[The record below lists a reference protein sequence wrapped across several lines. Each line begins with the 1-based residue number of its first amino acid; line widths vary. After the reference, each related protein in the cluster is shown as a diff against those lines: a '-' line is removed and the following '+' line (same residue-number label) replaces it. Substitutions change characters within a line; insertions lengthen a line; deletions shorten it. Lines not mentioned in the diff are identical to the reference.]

1 MTRDDL
7 ATVRPAAPQLDPH
20 RAFVARAAA
29 LSRWIVLAGFLAA
42 VGLSSRAAAQD
53 PEFIASTLWSSAEAV
68 GIVDDVAVVLFT
80 AGMATFDVS
89 NPTEPIL
96 LERIVHL
103 DSLGGFT
110 AIEIAGDRAFVTSP
124 PNGLMVYD
132 VSTPSHPVLLGSH
145 AMPGYPDD
153 LEVVGDRLYVTA
165 GHDGGL
171 QIFDISEPD
180 QPRRLGG
187 CDTVGAC
194 FAVAVWE
201 SYAYCTDGLNGIAIV
216 DVADPAHPILVTRFG
231 GMACP
236 PYSIAA
242 SGGLLYTLG
251 SWGEKSIWDPSFL
264 MVHDLT
270 DPINPTPRG
279 IYQSTEGANRLS
291 LQGNYAYIANAN
303 GSVTT
308 VDVADPDAPV
318 EVFETETGGYSTDI
332 CLQGDRAYVPSFGGT
347 LAILGLDTPSA
358 PTLLGRW
365 WEACGTNDV
374 SLEDGIVITADSG
387 YGIHVVD
394 ARNPAEPRI
403 LADLSVPGR
412 ATAVTASGAFA
423 YVAADSAGV
432 FALDIS
438 DPSDPRIVG
447 QVDQDAVDIEYDG
460 GFLYTVA
467 RNQGMRVINAR
478 DPEHLQVV
486 AVCPVPGWPSS
497 VSVAK
502 GFAAVTNGTDVYVI
516 DISDPR
522 HPVIRGRYDPPEHA
536 FHVTFD
542 GTWAYVCAGWTD
554 LLVIN
559 AANPDA
565 PVYETELHFN
575 GNTLGSTLDGTL
587 LYLPAAGLQVID
599 VSDPRNPRVTGSS
612 AMGAGSRVA
621 VEGSVACI
629 ASGNSLDVYWLDPS
643 SGVDQPPAHPA
654 IAGADLRVSNP
665 VRGSAEVLL
674 RLDRSCF
681 TRLEVLDVAGRCVDR
696 LYHGHAGQGELR
708 LCWNADRLPA
718 GMYYLRLVTEEG
730 VTCRQVTLLP

>member
-1 MTRDDL
+1 MIRDDPSAVHFGAPLL
-7 ATVRPAAPQLDPH
+7 ALH
-20 RAFVARAAA
+20 RASVVRATAR
-29 LSRWIVLAGFLAA
+29 SRWIVLAGFIAV

-89 NPTEPIL
+89 DPTEPIL
-96 LERIVHL
+96 LERFTQL
-103 DSLGGFT
+103 DSPGGFK
-110 AIEIAGDRAFVTSP
+110 AIEIVGDRAFVASP

-132 VSTPSHPVLLGSH
+132 VSTPSRPVLLGSH

-153 LEVVGDRLYVTA
+153 LEVVGDRLYVAA
-165 GHDGGL
+165 GYDGGV
-171 QIFDISEPD
+171 QIFDISDPD
-180 QPRRLGG
+180 QPRHLGG

-194 FAVAVWE
+194 FAVAVWG
-201 SYAYCTDGLNGIAIV
+201 SFAYCTDGINGIAIV
-216 DVADPAHPILVTRFG
+216 DVADPAHPVFVTRIG
-231 GMACP
+231 GVAYP

-242 SGGLLYTLG
+242 SGGFLYSLG
-251 SWGEKSIWDPSFL
+251 SWGEKSIWDPSYL

-270 DPINPTPRG
+270 DPLNPVPRG
-279 IYQSTEGANRLS
+279 VYQSSEGANRLS
-291 LQGNYAYIANAN
+291 IRGGYVYLANAD

-318 EVFETETGGYSTDI
+318 EVFETETGGYSLGI
-332 CLQGDRAYVPSFGGT
+332 CLQGDRAYVPSAGGS

-365 WEACGTNDV
+365 WEAGVTNDV
-374 SLEDGIVITADSG
+374 SLEDGIVYTADSG

-394 ARNPAEPRI
+394 LRTPDAPLV
-403 LADLSVPGR
+403 LADLPIPGR
-412 ATAVTASGAFA
+412 PVAVVASGAFV

-432 FALDIS
+432 FAVDIS
-438 DPSDPRIVG
+438 DPSDPQIVG
-447 QVDQDAVDIEYDG
+447 HVGQLAVDIEYDG
-460 GFLYTVA
+460 RYLYTVA
-467 RNQGMRVINAR
+467 RDQGMRVIDAQ

-486 AVCPVPGWPSS
+486 AICPVPGWPTS

-502 GFAAVTNGTDVYVI
+502 DLAAVTNGTDVYVI
-516 DISDPR
+516 DITDPSQ
-522 HPVIRGRYDPPEHA
+522 PFIRGRYDPPEHA

-542 GTWAYVCAGWTD
+542 GTWAYVCAGWTG

-559 AANPDA
+559 VSNPDA
-565 PVYETELHFN
+565 PLYETELRFN
-575 GNTLGSTLDGTL
+575 GNTWGSTLDGTR

-599 VSDPRNPRVTGSS
+599 VSDPRNPQVVGSS

-621 VEGSVACI
+621 VEGSVACT
-629 ASGNSLDVYWLDPS
+629 ASGSSLGVFLLDPS

-654 IAGADLRVSNP
+654 LAGVELRTSNP
-665 VRGSAEVLL
+665 VRGSAEVRL
-674 RLDRSCF
+674 RLNRPSF
-681 TRLEVLDVAGRCVDR
+681 TRLDVLDVAGRCLDR
-696 LYHGHAGQGELR
+696 LYSGYAGRGEMR
-708 LCWNADRLPA
+708 LHWNADRLPA

-730 VTCRQVTLLP
+730 VTCRQVALLR